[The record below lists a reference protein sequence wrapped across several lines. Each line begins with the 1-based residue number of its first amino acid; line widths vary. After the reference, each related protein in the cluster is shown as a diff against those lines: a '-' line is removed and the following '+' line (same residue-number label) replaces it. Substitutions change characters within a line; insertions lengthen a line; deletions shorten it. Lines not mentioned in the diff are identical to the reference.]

1 MTYSIKNK
9 ITKPSKNDGVASFF
23 SSFIQATFQ
32 NFVGMEFR
40 ITGYAKL
47 LKMKIENTMKFIF
60 FCEIEMGPYNNI
72 KTIECLFHNAFLA
85 SS

>member
-9 ITKPSKNDGVASFF
+9 ITKPSQNDGIASFF

-47 LKMKIENTMKFIF
+47 LKMKTQ
-60 FCEIEMGPYNNI
+60 
-72 KTIECLFHNAFLA
+72 
-85 SS
+85 